1 MVFSP
6 NSFTGAPYNTLATL
20 TNPPDSTAVDEAK
33 LLAKVATRFP
43 GVTSVRVKDALEA
56 IDELVG
62 KLIAAIRGASLV
74 TLFSAI
80 LVLAGALG
88 AGQQARIYDA
98 VILKTLGATR
108 AILIRAYVIEYAMIA
123 LFSAIF
129 GLIAGDLLAQT
140 IVTKLMKLGYH
151 GLTQQSYG
159 VALLG
164 VIGTIG
170 LGLVGTWRV
179 LGQKPARHLHSL

>member
-1 MVFSP
+1 MKI
-6 NSFTGAPYNTLATL
+6 APRRLIPSLAAGL
-20 TNPPDSTAVDEAK
+20 
-33 LLAKVATRFP
+33 
-43 GVTSVRVKDALEA
+43 
-56 IDELVG
+56 
-62 KLIAAIRGASLV
+62 
-74 TLFSAI
+74 AI

-123 LFSAIF
+123 LVSALF

-140 IVTKLMKLGYH
+140 IVTKLMKLGYQ